1 MATTNSDSPDSPS
14 PPAVDGES
22 KMESEKSDY
31 MYPTC
36 GPQNDCSNSDGITCY
51 SGDAESIDHQSG
63 VSSDAKTSKCT
74 RKRNAHCN
82 GTKNVVIAILFVFLI
97 MLAAIIAGLGVYV
110 GQLHTELRH
119 TSDRMDR
126 IETRYTTTFPMNK
139 TQVNSEVESGDLL
152 AQIFNLSIEID
163 QMKASMLTLTDMI
176 QTVQA
181 AHKRDVVQIRMNVS
195 TMLAQINTSLTSS
208 LLLFADKAASNISE
222 LNKDFQRE
230 LSSVRNHSLMLV
242 QNLTD
247 QVMHFKRRSYELS
260 MNASALESSVNEQV
274 TRLMANVSSNEQ
286 LLRAVSTT
294 QEGHTAMIE
303 QMRQNFSLLDNQ
315 FDQQLSDTREH
326 LIATLSDFN
335 TSLSQI
341 DTSHRDRLRILASH
355 LNNLKDDLVTAKEEF
370 HTNTS
375 LLREELT
382 ELSEALDN
390 ANDNLTDLSSALL
403 LDLANIKEI
412 HSNNISAIRQGFIH
426 LSEELGETNEHLENL
441 SSIQDG
447 LQRDLV
453 LTNKLLQ
460 SNISALEQTLNG
472 ELNHTEVQLRNQD
485 NELRISLGSIS
496 DRLKANIS
504 ALQES
509 HGHLQGDVG
518 HTKAKLQTLSSQHV
532 DLQSDYNATKRAFYT
547 TKAAMER
554 NVTQLHALVLNHS
567 WVLGE
572 HSRRFDDVAQNIST
586 LSNRISD
593 TSNLVRSH
601 DALISGIR
609 SNMTL
614 VQNRMTG
621 LHDTLN
627 TNINSL
633 NTRIDDH
640 VDWIQH
646 SLDDQSQR
654 LTDFDGRIHDVEQKV
669 ENDAVQV
676 VPLGFL
682 LLSVIALLI
691 CYFTL

>member
-1 MATTNSDSPDSPS
+1 MVINNGTDSPDSSTAS
-14 PPAVDGES
+14 PPAVDGDS
-22 KMESEKSDY
+22 KMESKKSDY
-31 MYPTC
+31 IDPGC
-36 GPQNDCSNSDGITCY
+36 GPQSDSNSINDGIS
-51 SGDAESIDHQSG
+51 SGDAESVNQG
-63 VSSDAKTSKCT
+63 VPSDLPAKTNQCT
-74 RKRNAHCN
+74 KVKAQWCSWIKALIIFLLVALVLLTLFTAVLGWYVIDRLDGLEQQCN
-82 GTKNVVIAILFVFLI
+82 S
-97 MLAAIIAGLGVYV
+97 GLTTLLVNNT
-110 GQLHTELRH
+110 QLNLELG
-119 TSDRMDR
+119 D
-126 IETRYTTTFPMNK
+126 
-139 TQVNSEVESGDLL
+139 GDLQEL
-152 AQIFNLSIEID
+152 IVNLSKEVKEMRDNISTLKQTMQTTHENDID
-163 QMKASMLTLTDMI
+163 
-176 QTVQA
+176 
-181 AHKRDVVQIRMNVS
+181 QIRMNVS
-195 TMLAQINTSLTSS
+195 TILTQVNTSLSTSLLFFTTDAATNISS
-208 LLLFADKAASNISE
+208 LK
-222 LNKDFQRE
+222 RE
-230 LSSVRNHSLMLV
+230 IFSVQNHSITLA
-242 QNLTD
+242 QNVSALLD
-247 QVMHFKRRSYELS
+247 QVSRLETRSDELETNATAFK
-260 MNASALESSVNEQV
+260 SSINKRLTSLRLTVN
-274 TRLMANVSSNEQ
+274 MSSNER

-303 QMRQNFSLLDNQ
+303 QIKRNTSLLEDR
-315 FDQQLSDTREH
+315 FDQQLSDMREH
-326 LIATLSDFN
+326 LTTTLSDFN
-335 TSLSQI
+335 SSLSQI
-341 DTSHRDRLRILASH
+341 DTSHRDRLRILSSH
-355 LNNLKDDLVTAKEEF
+355 LNNLDDELVTAKEEF
-370 HTNTS
+370 RTNMS

-382 ELSEALDN
+382 ELSEALDLDS
-390 ANDNLTDLSSALL
+390 ANDNLTDLESAL
-403 LDLANIKEI
+403 ANVKEI
-412 HSNNISAIRQGFIH
+412 HSSNISAIRQGLIH

-447 LQRDLV
+447 LRRDFI

-460 SNISALEQTLNG
+460 SNISTLEQTLNG
-472 ELNHTEVQLRNQD
+472 ELNHKEVQLQNQD
-485 NELRISLGSIS
+485 NELWISIGSIS

-504 ALQES
+504 TLQES

-554 NVTQLHALVLNHS
+554 NVTQLHALILNHS

-572 HSRRFDDVAQNIST
+572 HSRRFDDAAQNIST
-586 LSNRISD
+586 LLNRISD

-627 TNINSL
+627 ININSL
-633 NTRIDDH
+633 NSRIDDH

-646 SLDDQSQR
+646 SLDGQSQR
-654 LTDFDGRIHDVEQKV
+654 LTDFDSRIHDVEQKV